1 MAQCAWKL
9 PDTWEQMKQAV
20 GTLEHAC
27 PPDLTWKVHLY
38 KGYLAIRR
46 YQEPTDST
54 FDLSV
59 IEKHAKCAS
68 TEAIQAWRR
77 LPHIVSVRQS
87 CNINCEKSQL
97 CSKSQFSQKYKILH
111 L

>member
-77 LPHIVSVRQS
+77 LPHIVSVRQRVV
-87 CNINCEKSQL
+87 I
-97 CSKSQFSQKYKILH
+97 
-111 L
+111 